1 MKFNASIGLP
11 VCFDDIDITE
21 DEFDLMADRILTSTE
36 WQYRPQD
43 VTREKFIACMKEQ
56 NKIGQEF
63 KNRLYSYK
71 CTVEYLHAI
80 PSGKSLEALHKAFM
94 KTNIFADFPKLRGKI
109 NEKVRIN
116 WWNRARI
123 HH

>member
-21 DEFDLMADRILTSTE
+21 DEFNLMADRILTSTE

-63 KNRLYSYK
+63 KKQTML
-71 CTVEYLHAI
+71 L
-80 PSGKSLEALHKAFM
+80 
-94 KTNIFADFPKLRGKI
+94 
-109 NEKVRIN
+109 
-116 WWNRARI
+116 
-123 HH
+123 

>member
-1 MKFNASIGLP
+1 MSEHNYIEIP

-21 DEFDLMADRILTSTE
+21 DEFNLMADRILTSTE

-63 KNRLYSYK
+63 KKQTML
-71 CTVEYLHAI
+71 L
-80 PSGKSLEALHKAFM
+80 
-94 KTNIFADFPKLRGKI
+94 
-109 NEKVRIN
+109 
-116 WWNRARI
+116 
-123 HH
+123 

>member
-1 MKFNASIGLP
+1 MEHKDLINTVQKFRA
-11 VCFDDIDITE
+11 E

-63 KNRLYSYK
+63 KK
-71 CTVEYLHAI
+71 QTA
-80 PSGKSLEALHKAFM
+80 SL
-94 KTNIFADFPKLRGKI
+94 
-109 NEKVRIN
+109 
-116 WWNRARI
+116 
-123 HH
+123 